1 MVQERYILKEYSL
14 GDVFQGKTI
23 IADTHEMNLCA
34 SILKE
39 GKDPKTGKRF
49 YIHVPYPRKA
59 PDDPHKE
66 EYPDFEL
73 SKSQLDRCLPPGKYL
88 IKVVN
93 RHNKA
98 KSYGSV
104 MLYNEGAAYKALM
117 GEGGLT
123 SDTHEKA
130 TDAEKRLVALEKAL
144 KDYSQRI
151 ERIEKALRLDTPTS
165 YS

>member
-1 MVQERYILKEYSL
+1 MIQHRYILDERSL
-14 GDVFQGKTI
+14 GDVFQGKRI
-23 IADTHEMNLCA
+23 IADTHEMYLCA

-39 GKDPKTGKRF
+39 GKNPKTGKRF
-49 YIHVPYPRKA
+49 YIHVPYPRKG

-73 SKSQLDRCLPPGKYL
+73 SKSHLDRCLPPGKYL

-117 GEGGLT
+117 GASGIT
-123 SDTHEKA
+123 SDIHEKA
-130 TDAEKRLVALEKAL
+130 TETEKRLVALEKTV

-165 YS
+165 HS

>member
-1 MVQERYILKEYSL
+1 MIQHRYILDERSL

-34 SILKE
+34 AILRE
-39 GKDPKTGKRF
+39 GKNPKTGKRF
-49 YIHVPYPRKA
+49 YIHVPFPRKG
-59 PDDPHKE
+59 PDDPHKD

-73 SKSQLDRCLPPGKYL
+73 SRSDLNRCLPPGKYL

-117 GEGGLT
+117 GESGIT
-123 SDTHEKA
+123 SDIHEKA
-130 TDAEKRLVALEKAL
+130 TDAEKRLVGLEKAF

-151 ERIEKALRLDTPTS
+151 ERIEKALKLDTLTS